1 MTRTTPS
8 SPVGLH
14 RVIEPRGVL
23 PQAAT
28 RVNASPEIWPDEVR
42 VAVSVLNLDAA
53 SRLVRQTFEEV
64 AKEAQR
70 LEGGGTINLDS
81 ELLSICWRLYKKGGT
96 KDSNQSK
103 SQVVKVLK
111 DLSVEERVILV
122 GTDVLG
128 IAPNDMMKIVNVEGV
143 SFRRNL
149 AKARGTLLGSS
160 FEI

>member
-1 MTRTTPS
+1 MVQS
-8 SPVGLH
+8 
-14 RVIEPRGVL
+14 
-23 PQAAT
+23 AK
-28 RVNASPEIWPDEVR
+28 NYNDEVINFYDEQLVPR
-42 VAVSVLNLDAA
+42 ADMVYRFAFAASLNLDAA

>member
-1 MTRTTPS
+1 MVQS
-8 SPVGLH
+8 
-14 RVIEPRGVL
+14 
-23 PQAAT
+23 AK
-28 RVNASPEIWPDEVR
+28 NYNDEVINFYDEQLVPR
-42 VAVSVLNLDAA
+42 ADMVYRFAFAASLNLDAA

-81 ELLSICWRLYKKGGT
+81 ELLGICWRLYKKGGT

-103 SQVVKVLK
+103 SQIVKVLK